1 MAESALRVE
10 FGFIRV
16 LHELFESLS
25 IRHCQPALVR
35 STFHFVL
42 HLHLSFLFT
51 IALFFHPP
59 SSVHSNSTMAD
70 PVAIDASRASPG
82 LWDRVSTWV
91 SENKA
96 VAYTIAGTVVVITS
110 AGAIYYFSGQKSPS
124 SSTSTEKR
132 KSKKERRKEK
142 KAAEE
147 AQKAGISL
155 KDEEAGES
163 RYL

>member
-1 MAESALRVE
+1 MNFLKACQSVIVDLPW
-10 FGFIRV
+10 FIP
-16 LHELFESLS
+16 S
-25 IRHCQPALVR
+25 
-35 STFHFVL
+35 FHFVL

-51 IALFFHPP
+51 IVLFLHLP
-59 SSVHSNSTMAD
+59 SSIHSIPTMAD
-70 PVAIDASRASPG
+70 PIAIDASRASPG

-91 SENKA
+91 SENKT

-124 SSTSTEKR
+124 STASTEKR

-142 KAAEE
+142 RAAEE
-147 AQKAGISL
+147 AQKSGISL

-163 RYL
+163 SYLAKTAVGCN

>member
-1 MAESALRVE
+1 MAE
-10 FGFIRV
+10 
-16 LHELFESLS
+16 
-25 IRHCQPALVR
+25 
-35 STFHFVL
+35 
-42 HLHLSFLFT
+42 
-51 IALFFHPP
+51 
-59 SSVHSNSTMAD
+59 
-70 PVAIDASRASPG
+70 PVAIDASRAAPS

-110 AGAIYYFSGQKSPS
+110 AGAIYYFSGKTSGPS
-124 SSTSTEKR
+124 AAPTEKR

-155 KDEEAGES
+155 KDAEAGKTSHVS
-163 RYL
+163 RRRHNVS